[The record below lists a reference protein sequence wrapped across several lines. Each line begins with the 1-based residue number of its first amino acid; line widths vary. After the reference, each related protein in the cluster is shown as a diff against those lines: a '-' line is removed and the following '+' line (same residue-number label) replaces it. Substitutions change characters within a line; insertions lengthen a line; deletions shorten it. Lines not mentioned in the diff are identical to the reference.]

1 MGAPLE
7 GIKVVDLSQ
16 AMAGPC
22 CGMILGDYGADV
34 IKVEPPE
41 TGDML
46 RFWGPPFQ
54 GGIGSYFLMFN
65 RNKKGLT
72 LNLKEREGKDILY
85 RLIKDADVVVESFR
99 PNVKYKLKIDYD
111 TVAQDNPGLIYT
123 SISGFGQTGP
133 YAGRPGFD
141 PIAQGMSGLMSI
153 TGTKESGPT
162 RVGTAIGDYFTGV
175 FAALGTLLALF
186 NRTKTGR
193 GQKVDASLLETL
205 VGCLG
210 VQASTHLSTGERPEP
225 QGNFHPTQSPYGS
238 FKTKDS
244 YVMIAAGNQGM
255 WERLAKC
262 LGREELIQDQRF
274 LGVAD
279 RVANRPV
286 LADLIEEA
294 LAGRTTAEW
303 LVDLEEAG
311 VASGPILYVDEVFKD
326 PQVLHQE
333 MLKKV
338 VHPVLGELKT
348 TGFSANLS
356 DSPADIQA
364 PPPLL
369 GEHTG
374 EILAGLGYDQDE
386 IERLKKDGIV

>member
-22 CGMILGDYGADV
+22 CTMILGDYGADV

-54 GGIGSYFLMFN
+54 GGIGSYFLLFN

-72 LNLKEREGKDILY
+72 LNLKAQEGKEILY
-85 RLIKDADVVVESFR
+85 RLIKEADVVVEGFR
-99 PNVKYKLKIDYD
+99 PNIKYKLKIDYD
-111 TVAQDNPGLIYT
+111 TVKTGNPGLIYT

-133 YAGRPGFD
+133 YSGRPGFD
-141 PIAQGMSGLMSI
+141 PIAQGMSGIMSI
-153 TGTKESGPT
+153 TGTKESGPIRT
-162 RVGTAIGDYFTGV
+162 GTAIGDYFTGV
-175 FAALGTLLALF
+175 FAALGTILALF
-186 NRTKTGR
+186 NRTRTGQ
-193 GQKVDASLLETL
+193 GQQVDASLLETL

-210 VQASTHLSTGERPEP
+210 VQASTHLATGERPQP

-255 WERLAKC
+255 WERLTKC
-262 LGREELIQDQRF
+262 IGREGLIEDERF
-274 LGVAD
+274 LTVAD
-279 RVANRPV
+279 RVANRPL

-294 LAGRTTAEW
+294 LASRTTAEW
-303 LVDLEEAG
+303 LADLEEAG

-333 MLKKV
+333 MLKTV

-356 DSPADIQA
+356 ESPADIRK

-369 GEHTG
+369 GEHTE
-374 EILAGLGYDQDE
+374 EILSGIGYGPED
-386 IERLKKDGIV
+386 IERLRKEKVV